1 MDLARTVIRVIPFE
15 PCTSKLPDAI
25 LLGGGGHIGL

>member
-15 PCTSKLPDAI
+15 PGTSKLPDNI
-25 LLGGGGHIGL
+25 LLRGWQIGL